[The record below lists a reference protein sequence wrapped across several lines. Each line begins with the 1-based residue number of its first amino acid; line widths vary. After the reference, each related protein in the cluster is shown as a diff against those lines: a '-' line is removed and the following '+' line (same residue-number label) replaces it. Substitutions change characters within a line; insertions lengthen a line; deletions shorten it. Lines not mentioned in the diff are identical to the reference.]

1 MLVRMRKRA
10 MPYVGRPV
18 TVIHLGA
25 MVDGVV
31 DAVGADGRE
40 LQVLTEEGETLR
52 FVLDPATAGFT
63 LAGGQTQARLR
74 FLDE

>member
-1 MLVRMRKRA
+1 MLGRMRKRA

-18 TVIHLGA
+18 AVVFLGTV
-25 MVDGVV
+25 VDGVV
-31 DAVGADGRE
+31 ARIDAEGRE
-40 LQVLTEEGETLR
+40 LGVITEEGEELQ

-63 LAGGQTQARLR
+63 LAGGQTQARLK

>member
-1 MLVRMRKRA
+1 MRKRA

-18 TVIHLGA
+18 RVIHLGA
-25 MVDGVV
+25 VVDGVV
-31 DAVGADGRE
+31 DAVQADGRQ
-40 LQVLTEEGETLR
+40 LQVLTEEGETLE

-74 FLDE
+74 FPDE